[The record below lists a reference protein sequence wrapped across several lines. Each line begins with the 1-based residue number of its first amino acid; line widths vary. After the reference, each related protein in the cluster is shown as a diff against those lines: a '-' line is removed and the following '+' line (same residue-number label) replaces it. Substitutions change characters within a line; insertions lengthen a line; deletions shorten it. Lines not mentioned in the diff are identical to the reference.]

1 MLMTPWSAPDP
12 KKGHS
17 PGPVVIP
24 FPSGGLKGITMTFY
38 GRRRILIL
46 GPVVTLLLAFASPAF
61 SQQVT
66 YYDFDAP
73 QASNGASYSCADPAH
88 TVPATPNPLFCFN
101 DGTGKQ
107 SSPSFLSDTYPAII
121 DPVTTDN
128 PPVQST
134 HFAIQNTPP
143 ALSQA
148 ASMWFSVP
156 QKVSDGFTSYFAFK
170 ITPNANSFATADG
183 IAFVIQNSQNAAGG
197 SSPGSSACTGAG
209 SGPNA
214 VGAAGG
220 CIGYGGIDNSLA
232 IEMDTFRNA
241 WDPADNI
248 SSNPNNDNHIAVQNC
263 GAGLTNSPDHTGSCL
278 VSLNSGNAA
287 LPALNN
293 VLPVTLADGNV
304 HQVVVI
310 YSGPTEAV
318 PNLLQ
323 IFIDPVFVAG
333 THTPAPGATPVL
345 SGTYNISA
353 NLNLLN
359 SGSAND
365 SAYVGFTSATG
376 GAFEQHELMAW
387 TFTPHT
393 PVTQQQPLNPPGQ
406 PTTFPFGSHVYTV
419 TYPVSGPSTA
429 NIDMVV
435 TANTI
440 TPTFFSTLISGTP
453 FVGSQCQVYDET
465 GGNCIVYSV
474 SCVTHGTTT
483 VVPCPSTTDP
493 NNLID
498 IKSAYNNSIQPTTPG
513 FLQGDPLFSQVAT
526 ISGDGQTA
534 TVTCTGECSVVQGQ
548 TVTVAGS
555 LLSGGASS
563 PFNGTV
569 TVLTADPNVPNTFT
583 FSSTASASA
592 SGGYLTSNNVQNV
605 FTAYVTQRIDGT
617 TTGKTKNFS
626 DLVVTSFTVAPTTL
640 VIEAPSVPY
649 NQNAVVTVTAS
660 SPNGPPTGNISLT
673 VDSGAPQ
680 TQPLSNGSATFTLT
694 GLSAGPHQLT
704 VTYGAQSIFLAATTT
719 GSLTINS
726 ATPTVTF
733 TGAPATAA
741 FNSSF
746 VVAASTNA
754 STTATITAA
763 GSCSILG
770 NTVTMT
776 SGTGSCNL
784 TAAWPADSNYVA
796 ASATQSTLAVK
807 ASSTTTIVADTP
819 NPSTVGVPVS
829 ISFTVTGNGKP
840 TGSYSVVSSVSGDP
854 GCSGILNAG
863 AGACSLTFAT
873 PGSRKLTITYSGDG
887 NFSGSSANV
896 QQSVTAG
903 PVAQLSATSLN
914 FGTVYLGTISTQTVT
929 LTNVGNAAMT
939 VNGPILSDVGGGNSI
954 EFIALNLCPKSL
966 AVGKSCSIYVS
977 FVAGPFY
984 KPQTAILKVM
994 DNAPGAPQLVTLS
1007 ATVINPQ
1014 ATFKP
1019 GSLNF
1024 GTQSVGSSSQ
1034 ASLQLI
1040 NTGATPLLI
1049 NNIGVAGSNAGD
1061 FSATST
1067 CPPSL
1072 AAGANCTI
1080 TVGFKP
1086 GATGSRTAYIK
1097 VTDNAQGGPQQ
1108 VPLSGKG
1115 K

>member
-1 MLMTPWSAPDP
+1 
-12 KKGHS
+12 
-17 PGPVVIP
+17 
-24 FPSGGLKGITMTFY
+24 MTFY
-38 GRRRILIL
+38 GDRRILIWV
-46 GPVVTLLLAFASPAF
+46 PVFTISLAFAAPAF

-66 YYDFDAP
+66 FYDFDAP
-73 QASNGASYSCADPAH
+73 QASNDASYACVDPAH
-88 TVPATPNPLFCFN
+88 IVPAMPNPLFCFN
-101 DGTGKQ
+101 DGTGKR
-107 SSPSFLSDTYPAII
+107 SSPSFLSDTYPAKI

-148 ASMWFSVP
+148 SSMWFSVP
-156 QKVSDGFTSYFAFK
+156 QKIPNGFTSYFAFK

-197 SSPGSSACTGAG
+197 TSSGSSACTGAG

-232 IEMDTFRNA
+232 IELDTFRNG

-287 LPALNN
+287 QPALNSL
-293 VLPVTLADGNV
+293 LPVTLADGNV
-304 HQVVVI
+304 HEVVII
-310 YSGPTEAV
+310 YSGPTEAT

-323 IFIDPVFVAG
+323 IFIDPPFVTG

-345 SGTYNISA
+345 SGTYNIAA

-359 SGSAND
+359 SGNTND
-365 SAYVGFTSATG
+365 SAYVGFTSGTG
-376 GAFEQHELMAW
+376 AAFEQHELMAW

-393 PVTQQQPLNPPGQ
+393 PVTQQQPLSPPGQ

-419 TYPVSGPSTA
+419 TYPASGPSTA
-429 NIDMVV
+429 NIDMIV

-440 TPTFFSTLISGTP
+440 TPTFFSNLISGTP

-474 SCVTHGTTT
+474 SCVTHGTPTA
-483 VVPCPSTTDP
+483 VPCPSTSDP
-493 NNLID
+493 DNLIN

-526 ISGDGQTA
+526 IIGDGQTA

-555 LLSGGASS
+555 VINGGGSS
-563 PFNGTV
+563 SFNGTV
-569 TVLTADPNVPNTFT
+569 TVLAADPNVPNTFT
-583 FSSTASASA
+583 FSSTVSGTA

-605 FTAYVTQRIDGT
+605 FSAYVPQRIDGT

-626 DLVVTSFTVAPTTL
+626 DLVVTSVTVAPTTL
-640 VIEAPSVPY
+640 VIQAPSVPY
-649 NQNAVVTVTAS
+649 GQNALVTVTAS
-660 SPNGPPTGNISLT
+660 SPNGTPTGDISLT

-680 TQPLSNGSATFTLT
+680 TQALSNGSATFTLT

-704 VTYGAQSIFLAATTT
+704 VTYAAQTIFLAATTT
-719 GSLTINS
+719 GGLTINS

-741 FNSSF
+741 YNSSF
-746 VVAASTNA
+746 VVAATTNA
-754 STTATITAA
+754 STTATVTST
-763 GSCSILG
+763 GSCVISG

-784 TAAWPADSNYVA
+784 AANWLADSNYLA

-807 ASSTTTIVADTP
+807 ASATTAIVADTP
-819 NPSTVGVPVS
+819 NPSTVGTPVS
-829 ISFTVTGNGKP
+829 IAFTVTGNGKP
-840 TGSYSVVSSVSGDP
+840 TGNYTVASNVSGDP
-854 GCSGILNAG
+854 GCNGTLTAG
-863 AGACSLTFAT
+863 AGSCSLTFAT
-873 PGSRKLTITYSGDG
+873 SGSRTITITYAGDG
-887 NFSGSSANV
+887 NFSGSSTSV

-903 PVAQLSATSLN
+903 PVAQLSASMLN
-914 FGTVYLGTISTQTVT
+914 FGTVYLGAITTKTVT
-929 LTNVGNAAMT
+929 LTNIGSAAMT

-954 EFIALNLCPKSL
+954 EFVAVNLCPKSL
-966 AVGKSCSIYVS
+966 AVGKSCNIYVS
-977 FVAGPFY
+977 FVAGPIY

-994 DNAPGAPQLVTLS
+994 DNAVGSPQLVTLS
-1007 ATVINPQ
+1007 ATTINPQ
-1014 ATFKP
+1014 ATFRP

-1024 GTQSVGSSSQ
+1024 GTQSVGTLSQ
-1034 ASLQLI
+1034 ASLQLT

-1049 NNIGVAGSNAGD
+1049 TSIGLAGSNAGD
-1061 FSATST
+1061 FSSTNT
-1067 CPPSL
+1067 CPASL
-1072 AAGANCTI
+1072 AAGSSCTI
-1080 TVGFKP
+1080 TVGFRP
-1086 GATGSRTAYIK
+1086 ENIGTRTAYIK
-1097 VTDNAQGGPQQ
+1097 VADNALGGSQL